1 MESFLQEA
9 IRGRTMVES
18 KKDRRIEKD
27 RRRKPTEPSSRYMLS
42 GRRRSIRRR
51 ADRKD
56 HIYVDLYGHYL
67 LFSLLLIILLS
78 VLDAYFTIFHVEQGA
93 REINP
98 LMDFLMGYGNIYF
111 FAIKYILT
119 ALCIFLLCIYKNLLI
134 TRTIIVCTLL
144 FYFTVFANHLFLFF
158 SR

>member
-1 MESFLQEA
+1 
-9 IRGRTMVES
+9 MVF
-18 KKDRRIEKD
+18 
-27 RRRKPTEPSSRYMLS
+27 

-51 ADRKD
+51 ADRKN
-56 HIYVDLYGHYL
+56 HMYVDLYGHYL
-67 LFSLLLIILLS
+67 LLSLLLIILLS

-98 LMDFLMGYGNIYF
+98 LMDFMMGYGNIYF

-144 FYFTVFANHLFLFF
+144 FYLAVFANHLFLFF
-158 SR
+158 LR